1 MWMRVAAQG
10 LSQDRLSGR
19 SGRLNA
25 EYRAGMTRQ
34 EPILKDRMEKVEMG
48 DMQDLPSGLLRKPS
62 PENTESLHS
71 ADHAR
76 QRLGLKGK
84 GKAFRRPGKVGKILL
99 AFLAPLALAA
109 AGGWV
114 YWSNPGLVHS
124 WLQRRFP
131 FAALPGTPLPVPL
144 GPGNALPQVRPLPEK
159 PLPGQPLHD
168 GIPLP
173 SAVAPQASAT
183 PAKSPHP
190 SDAGLPPIPSSA
202 GITAPSVFQAKASSG
217 NGVAPVLS
225 GYPGTPIPFLP
236 PRNAPTQS
244 LGAAPTDRTP
254 AGVYQAASPSGLV
267 LPSVAA
273 PPPSQPAPAKAMAS
287 RASRLR
293 PAPKTTPSPV
303 ARPVWHPAEPPRTIP
318 APRSS
323 LPTREDAENAIDSVF

>member
-10 LSQDRLSGR
+10 LSLDRLSGR
-19 SGRLNA
+19 SGKLNA

-34 EPILKDRMEKVEMG
+34 EPIPKDRMGKGEMG
-48 DMQDLPSGLLRKPS
+48 DMQDIPSGLLRKPS

-84 GKAFRRPGKVGKILL
+84 GKAFRRSGKGGKILL
-99 AFLAPLALAA
+99 ALLVPLALAA
-109 AGGWV
+109 AGGGL
-114 YWSNPGLVHS
+114 YCSDPGLVHS

-131 FAALPGTPLPVPL
+131 FAALPGTPHPVSP
-144 GPGNALPQVRPLPEK
+144 GPGHAQPQTRPLPGN
-159 PLPGQPLHD
+159 PLPGQPLH

-173 SAVAPQASAT
+173 SAVAPQASVTGAQ
-183 PAKSPHP
+183 SPHP

-202 GITAPSVFQAKASSG
+202 GITAPSESPARAISG
-217 NGVAPVLS
+217 SGVAPVLS

-273 PPPSQPAPAKAMAS
+273 PPPSQPAPVKAMAS